1 MHKPQLLDS
10 AVRTPRTGEVQ
21 TNMRTEEFEAMI
33 DRLLSELPPWV
44 ASLMDNVLVVAMDSP
59 PPEEPQE
66 GDREALLGEYVGVS
80 LPDRAADY
88 WGVLPDEIRLY
99 RLAHLELGL
108 SRAETEEEIRRTLLH
123 ELGHYLGFSERRL
136 HQLGWD

>member
-1 MHKPQLLDS
+1 
-10 AVRTPRTGEVQ
+10 
-21 TNMRTEEFEAMI
+21 MRTEEFEAVI
-33 DRLLSELPPWV
+33 DRALSELPPWV
-44 ASLMDNVLVVAMDSP
+44 ASLMDNVLIVAMDSP
-59 PPEEPQE
+59 PPEDHRE
-66 GDREALLGEYVGVS
+66 GAREELLGEYVGVS

-99 RLAHLELGL
+99 RLAHLDLGL
-108 SRAETEEEIRRTLLH
+108 SRPETEEEIRRTLLH